1 MQKNKVRFSPTRIL
15 IGVSLCLGSLVSM
28 PMPAAAACQAG
39 DAGCVLP
46 VGETPP
52 PVVQQQRQPPPI
64 IEERTRGGFGWIA
77 ILAALAA
84 LAALILLVLNND
96 DEERPV
102 SP

>member
-1 MQKNKVRFSPTRIL
+1 MPKNKVRFSPTRL
-15 IGVSLCLGSLVSM
+15 MIGISLCLGSVASF

-39 DAGCVLP
+39 QAGCVLP

-52 PVVQQQRQPPPI
+52 PVVRETQPPPVI
-64 IEERTRGGFGWIA
+64 DGPRGGFSWLA

-84 LAALILLVLNND
+84 LAALLLLVLNED